1 MNRSLG
7 VTELIRRLLPEW
19 TVPLFELTAVLG
31 DELLVVAVLL
41 GIGVVDVGRSIRSD
55 DDRLL
60 SADVA
65 TLLGIVLGGLALTL
79 ALKTAL
85 DFSRP
90 PASMQAVPRDSAG
103 FPSGHTMA
111 ATILWGALAAWIDRG
126 TPRVRLLAAAIVV
139 SLVGVSRLALGV
151 HYLVDV
157 LASVGVGAGYLLV
170 ATRIA
175 DGEPTRAFAGA
186 TVLGGAAL
194 LITAGSTDGWLA
206 FVGCVGAAAGWWT
219 ISRPSVRNRLL
230 AVTR

>member
-7 VTELIRRLLPEW
+7 VTELIRRLIPEW

-31 DELLVVAVLL
+31 DELLVVGVLL
-41 GIGVVDVGRSIRSD
+41 GIGIVNVGRSIRND

-60 SADVA
+60 SADAA
-65 TLLGIVLGGLALTL
+65 TLLAIVLGGLALTL
-79 ALKTAL
+79 ALKAAL

-90 PASMQAVPRDSAG
+90 PATMQAITRDGAG

-126 TPRVRLLAAAIVV
+126 TPRVRMLLASAIVL
-139 SLVGVSRLALGV
+139 LVGVSRLAVGV

-157 LASVGVGAGYLLV
+157 LASVGLGVGYLLV
-170 ATRIA
+170 ATRVV
-175 DGEPTRAFAGA
+175 DGEPARAFAGA
-186 TVLGGAAL
+186 ALLGVAAL

-206 FVGCVGAAAGWWT
+206 FVGCVGAGAGWWT
-219 ISRPSVRNRLL
+219 ISRPTVRDRVVG
-230 AVTR
+230 VTR